1 MIYIN
6 VGEMCFIPMNVHN
19 ELFNNNNNN
28 IEALYLVMCDQT
40 QTRYTQRTLVC
51 LVDNLYS
58 HSIYMCL
65 SASYITALV
74 SLITEVL
81 RAAGR
86 YDII

>member
-6 VGEMCFIPMNVHN
+6 VGEMCFISMNVHN
-19 ELFNNNNNN
+19 ELFNDNNN
-28 IEALYLVMCDQT
+28 IEALDMCDQT

-65 SASYITALV
+65 SAIYVTALV
-74 SLITEVL
+74 SLIKEVL
-81 RAAGR
+81 RAAGWCN
-86 YDII
+86 II